1 MARVITLVLVLVLV
15 LQHSNENR
23 SNLPQRFMAMISAK
37 LRRYVSS
44 MVSYNIRIVDGSGAA
59 RLWPGASNIAT
70 RVDRLDR
77 TQKERSF

>member
-1 MARVITLVLVLVLV
+1 MTV
-15 LQHSNENR
+15 
-23 SNLPQRFMAMISAK
+23 ISAK
-37 LRRYVSS
+37 LRRHVSS

-59 RLWPGASNIAT
+59 RLWPGASNMAT